1 MKIGESHSYTVIW
14 NDCYQNKEEGLT
26 IEVTATSGLFPTIYR
41 TVLRGVEYEVSEA
54 ALMKQSPET
63 QIIKMAMSGFEEL
76 KEKYVVH
83 E

>member
-14 NDCYQNKEEGLT
+14 NDCYQTDDKELT
-26 IEVTATSGLFPTIYR
+26 IEVTATSGVFPTIYR

-54 ALMKQSPET
+54 ALMKQSPQT
-63 QIIKMAMSGFEEL
+63 QIIKMAISSFEEL
-76 KEKYVVH
+76 KEKYVVN